1 VLLRAGRF
9 CKEVAREERH
19 VTASLEQ
26 QLAAAREALREC
38 EAARANAERISA
50 LKDEFL
56 ALVSHELRS
65 PLGAI
70 LGWAHMLRRRGSE
83 EEFNRGLDVIEQSV
97 QLQAKL
103 IEDLLDMSR
112 MTSGQ
117 TRLDLQT
124 LEPRGFIDAAVE
136 IVRSGAEE
144 KRIRIDKVLDLSAG
158 PISGDIGRLQQV
170 IVNLLAN
177 AVKFTPDGGHIRVA
191 LSRVDRWAEV
201 RVSDTGIGIPP
212 GVLPHVFE
220 RFRQADAA
228 ATRRH
233 GGLGLGLAIV
243 RHLVELH
250 GGEVRVESAGE
261 GQGATFVVRLPLAP
275 L

>member
-1 VLLRAGRF
+1 VAQEGR
-9 CKEVAREERH
+9 VS
-19 VTASLEQ
+19 ASLEQ
-26 QLAAAREALREC
+26 QLAVAREALRKC
-38 EAARANAERISA
+38 EAARADAERISA

-56 ALVSHELRS
+56 AVVSHELRS

-117 TRLDLQT
+117 IRLDLQA

-136 IVRSGAEE
+136 IARPSAEE
-144 KRIRIDKVLDLSAG
+144 KRISIDKVLDLSAG
-158 PISGDIGRLQQV
+158 PVSGDIGRLQQV
-170 IVNLLAN
+170 MVNLLGN
-177 AVKFTPDGGHIRVA
+177 AAKFTPEGGHIRVA
-191 LSRVDRWAEV
+191 LSRVDRWAEI
-201 RVSDTGIGIPP
+201 RVSDNGVGISPDF
-212 GVLPHVFE
+212 LAHVFE
-220 RFRQADAA
+220 RFRQAGTP

-250 GGEVRVESAGE
+250 GGEVRAESAGE
-261 GQGATFVVRLPLAP
+261 GRGATFVVRLPLAP
-275 L
+275 SPP